1 MGWMGGGSQTQ
12 TTSAE
17 PWKPTQDLL
26 KTGLSDALK
35 FYKDGIGSNIY
46 TGSTVIPYS
55 KQTLSGMNGLD
66 ALASRMGRGGGAGNL
81 TAQMESL
88 IRGGGF
94 NPSQQQAMN
103 GLEYGAQ
110 NAIDRY
116 QRMLGN
122 GGFNQTQQM
131 ALGSAKKN
139 FGANQ
144 DIFQNLLNNGG
155 LTDDQRLA
163 MDNYRTTA
171 TSKFDPNSDPN
182 FQRVLSSALDAA
194 GDSVNMGAAAAGRY
208 GSGAH
213 NSVMGKT
220 TGNLAAGMLSDRFND
235 WQNRRDAANNSL
247 FAGGQTGVGNMTG
260 AYNTMLGAAGN
271 LLNMG
276 QVGIDNIDRQF
287 GNLLNSQGQLF
298 NAGQA
303 GIGNMRD
310 AYGIA
315 QMPYQTR
322 MQVGGM
328 YEDLATR
335 LKNDEL
341 RIFDAQ
347 NNSPWD
353 QIGRLLNVG
362 NLGGQFS
369 TSKTTASGSGQN
381 PFLQGAGGIGLLAS
395 LFSGGTGGPA
405 GGIA

>member
-55 KQTLSGMNGLD
+55 KQTQTGMNGLMG
-66 ALASRMGRGGGAGNL
+66 LANRQDGGSGSL

-94 NPSQQQAMN
+94 NSAQSAALKGLQGSATGALNRYNQLLSQN
-103 GLEYGAQ
+103 
-110 NAIDRY
+110 
-116 QRMLGN
+116 
-122 GGFNQTQQM
+122 GFNWPQKM
-131 ALGSAKKN
+131 ALEDAKSS
-139 FGANQ
+139 FRANQ
-144 DIFQNLLNNGG
+144 PVFQGLIDSGG

-163 MDNYRTTA
+163 MDDYRTTA
-171 TSKFDPNSDPN
+171 TSKFEPNADPN

-194 GDSVNMGAAAAGRY
+194 SNNVNMGAAAAGRY

-213 NSVMGKT
+213 SSVMGKT
-220 TGNLAAGMLSDRFND
+220 TGDLAAGMLSDRFND

-247 FAGGQTGVGNMTG
+247 FAGGQAGIGNMTG
-260 AYNTMLGAAGN
+260 AYNTLQGAARG
-271 LLNMG
+271 LMDMG
-276 QVGIDNIDRQF
+276 QVGMDNLDRQF
-287 GNLLNSQGQLF
+287 GNVVNTQGQLF

-303 GIGNMRD
+303 GLGNMRD

-315 QMPYQTR
+315 QMPYQTQ
-322 MQVGGM
+322 MQIGGM
-328 YEDLATR
+328 HEDLATR

-347 NNSPWD
+347 NNAPWE

-381 PFLQGAGGIGLLAS
+381 PFLTGAGGIGLLAS
-395 LFSGGTGGPA
+395 LFGGGTGGPA